1 MTEMYNAN
9 IQVDKASIQF
19 SRFTEGKNI
28 SQLFNDNGSV
38 TKWHEFKREYDLH
51 ENYVFQKNGILSLKK
66 EKENA
71 ADLIIHD
78 HHLIK
83 DSRDNF
89 KMN

>member
-51 ENYVFQKNGILSLKK
+51 
-66 EKENA
+66 
-71 ADLIIHD
+71 
-78 HHLIK
+78 
-83 DSRDNF
+83 
-89 KMN
+89 